1 MAVDC
6 FIMEAAG
13 ERREFDSP
21 LTFNPQHSLHLHE
34 NKLHLSPCAGLR
46 ARAGQGSLARN
57 GGTFMGVPLF
67 CALVRTLKLMA
78 DAKIPGIAIFS
89 SSRERIIKWMII

>member
-21 LTFNPQHSLHLHE
+21 LTFNPQHSLHLH
-34 NKLHLSPCAGLR
+34 
-46 ARAGQGSLARN
+46 
-57 GGTFMGVPLF
+57 
-67 CALVRTLKLMA
+67 
-78 DAKIPGIAIFS
+78 
-89 SSRERIIKWMII
+89 